1 MESPSPETEPGAA
14 QTVNP
19 SDGAATARRGD
30 DAGGP
35 APDAT
40 TRRSDHARMPTAA
53 ARTVS
58 ALDRIGAAV
67 AESCDL
73 LANYV
78 PEASAEQQR
87 LAGQALIPNTP
98 WEGTPEVGADTVAAA
113 DPSIEA
119 GADTID
125 AEFAAI
131 LAETFATE
139 LEELLDP
146 VPKLLEALADPARQP
161 AACAD
166 LGRIFHTIKG
176 SAATVGR
183 TDLERCGKAVQDV
196 LEELEDEAFPL
207 EPAIVERAA
216 DEIRR
221 VYQAAGREAP
231 ADALALA
238 LDAARASM
246 HDDDAPDPA
255 SADAALAEIL
265 AAGSAA
271 SADPTGSLPAG
282 EDAAPSIQP
291 SHSALD
297 TASAKPAAG
306 PAAQNSTVEPAGPTA
321 IEPEL
326 MEAFALDADAALE
339 GIEEALLML
348 ERAPTDHAPLRLLF
362 RQFHTLKGAAASV
375 GLEPLAAQ
383 LHGGESLLE
392 DIIERRFSVA
402 AEPLLACLLEL
413 GESVAGLVAESRGV
427 AHSSRILDDITPR
440 ISGLLAPVSPA
451 RASVREAPATVPAPA
466 IIDDAPAAAPLP
478 HRGDDSAVVRVHAS
492 RLDQLMNRVSELVVS
507 RTRLEDGMAA
517 CRDLGDR
524 LAQGRLRLRDAIEGL
539 RSFEFPEGPPA
550 RAIPPATEEPGAP
563 ARAGQPRRAGTPA
576 RVASL
581 TDFTDLE
588 FDKYDDLGVLTRS
601 LVELTNDAAEMVEQI
616 GEILV
621 GLGEES
627 RQISKV
633 TSGLQ
638 RTVTSMRLVSLDA
651 LFRRLERATREAA
664 RLEGREARLVCHGGE
679 TQLDRGLVEAL
690 AGPLLHLVRNAVSH
704 GIESPSLRQSR
715 GKSRLGTV
723 EIAAT
728 PRDGA
733 IEVTVRDDG
742 GGLDLDAIH
751 TKAVRSGRVAASAVL
766 SRSQI
771 ARFIFAAGLSTRDT
785 VGAVA
790 GRGVGLDVVAAEVE
804 RLRGSIALDCVAGQG
819 TVFVI
824 RVPLLTAIDQV
835 FLLRSGE
842 RLFAVPLSSVE
853 TMVQFDPGQLDSK
866 DGVDR
871 LRLGATTVPALPLA
885 DVCGDPETGLGNTA
899 AVLRTGDEK
908 IAVLFDR
915 VEGQREAVMRPL
927 GPLLAAHTWISG
939 ATFSGDGRVLFCLDA
954 AGLLRLSREGRSR
967 PASPSRV
974 TAPAGPSADV
984 LWVDD
989 SISVRKLAV
998 HFLRAAGCS
1007 VDTAVDGLDALEKLR
1022 CGRYRMLITDLEM
1035 PRMHGYE
1042 LLALVRADPRLAALP
1057 VVVCSSRG
1065 STKHRERAARAG
1077 ASDYLVKPF
1086 GAEGLARLLQ
1096 EYLPAR

>member
-1 MESPSPETEPGAA
+1 MES
-14 QTVNP
+14 
-19 SDGAATARRGD
+19 
-30 DAGGP
+30 
-35 APDAT
+35 
-40 TRRSDHARMPTAA
+40 
-53 ARTVS
+53 
-58 ALDRIGAAV
+58 
-67 AESCDL
+67 L
-73 LANYV
+73 L
-78 PEASAEQQR
+78 PEA
-87 LAGQALIPNTP
+87 GPT
-98 WEGTPEVGADTVAAA
+98 
-113 DPSIEA
+113 
-119 GADTID
+119 ADTID
-125 AEFAAI
+125 PEFAAL
-131 LAETFATE
+131 LAETFAME
-139 LEELLDP
+139 LEELLGP
-146 VPKLLEALADPARQP
+146 VPALLEALADPARQP
-161 AACAD
+161 GACAD
-166 LGRIFHTIKG
+166 LGRIFHTLKG

-183 TDLERCGKAVQDV
+183 SDLERCGKAVQDV
-196 LEELEDEAFPL
+196 LEDLEDEAFPL
-207 EPAIVERAA
+207 ELGIVERAA

-221 VYQAAGREAP
+221 VYQAAGREPP

-246 HDDDAPDPA
+246 HDNDEPDAAADPA
-255 SADAALAEIL
+255 
-265 AAGSAA
+265 A
-271 SADPTGSLPAG
+271 SPSSLESTGV
-282 EDAAPSIQP
+282 
-291 SHSALD
+291 
-297 TASAKPAAG
+297 T
-306 PAAQNSTVEPAGPTA
+306 T

-326 MEAFALDADAALE
+326 MEAFALDADVALE

-348 ERAPTDHAPLRLLF
+348 EREPTDPAPLRLLF

-375 GLEPLAAQ
+375 GLERLAAQ

-392 DIIERRFSVA
+392 DVIERRVSAA

-427 AHSSRILDDITPR
+427 AHSSRVLDDVIPR
-440 ISGLLAPVSPA
+440 ISDLLTAPSPA
-451 RASVREAPATVPAPA
+451 GPGLQETPATPPVPPIHDEASP
-466 IIDDAPAAAPLP
+466 PPPLP
-478 HRGDDSAVVRVHAS
+478 NRADESAVVRVHAS

-507 RTRLEDGMAA
+507 RTRLEDGMTA

-539 RSFEFPEGPPA
+539 RTFEFPEGPPT
-550 RAIPPATEEPGAP
+550 RASAPASEPPAAPTP
-563 ARAGQPRRAGTPA
+563 ARTDRLPRAGTLASA
-576 RVASL
+576 RSL

-679 TQLDRGLVEAL
+679 TQLDRGLTEAL

-704 GIESPSLRQSR
+704 GIEPPEARQNR
-715 GKSRLGTV
+715 GKSRFGTV

-733 IEVTVRDDG
+733 IEISVRDDG

-751 TKAVRSGRVAASAVL
+751 AKAVRTGRITASEVL
-766 SRSQI
+766 SRDQI
-771 ARFIFAAGLSTRDT
+771 ARLIFATGLSTRDT

-790 GRGVGLDVVAAEVE
+790 GRGIGMDVVAAEVE
-804 RLRGSIALDCVAGQG
+804 RLRGSIVLDSVAGQG
-819 TVFVI
+819 TTFRI
-824 RVPLLTAIDQV
+824 RVPLLTAIDHV

-842 RLFAVPLSSVE
+842 RLFAVPLASVE
-853 TMVQFDPGQLDSK
+853 TMVQFDPGQLDSTG
-866 DGVDR
+866 GVDR

-885 DVCGDPETGLGNTA
+885 DVCGDPDTGLGNTA
-899 AVLRTGDEK
+899 AVLRAGDEK

-927 GPLLAAHTWISG
+927 GPLLAAHSWISG

-954 AGLLRLSREGRSR
+954 AGLLRLSRAGRGKPVR
-967 PASPSRV
+967 ASHIA
-974 TAPAGPSADV
+974 TPAGPSADV

-1022 CGRYRMLITDLEM
+1022 AGRYRMLITDLEM

-1042 LLALVRADPRLAALP
+1042 LLAEVRAEPRLAALP
-1057 VVVCSSRG
+1057 VVICSSRG

-1077 ASDYLVKPF
+1077 ANDYLVKPF
-1086 GAEGLARLLQ
+1086 GAEGLSRLLQ
-1096 EYLPAR
+1096 EYLPTR